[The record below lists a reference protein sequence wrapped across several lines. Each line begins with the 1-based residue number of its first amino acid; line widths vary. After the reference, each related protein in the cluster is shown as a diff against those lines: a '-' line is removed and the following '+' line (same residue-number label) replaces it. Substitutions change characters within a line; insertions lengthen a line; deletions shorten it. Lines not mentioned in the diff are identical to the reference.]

1 MKSPVAL
8 LLGFVC
14 LGSMWAAGLRG
25 IVTDPSGAVVP
36 GALVQLHGPGR
47 DQRSRTGGTGEYS
60 FPALPAGTYE
70 IRVSAKGFA
79 TMLKKNFQVTDG
91 SVFDVQMAIL
101 GEAQVIN
108 VDDQLRRVTTSPD
121 ANGSAVVMRE
131 RQIGMLSDDPD
142 ELALQLQALAGPAP
156 GPDGGALYVDGF
168 TAGNLPPKSA
178 IREIRVNSN
187 PFSPEYDRPGFARVD
202 IFTKP
207 GSESFHGQA
216 FAQYS
221 GRELISRNPLLAE
234 STRPPFRSEI
244 FGFNLSGPL
253 VRNKASFTLDSEARD
268 IHEAAAILAT
278 TLDGRISQTM
288 STPQTRYSITPR
300 LDLALTPR
308 NTLVVRYQT
317 LHIGLENLGVGDF
330 NLPSRA
336 YNETQTE
343 DVVQVTET
351 AVVSPRAIN
360 ETRLQYLRS
369 SARDSALSNAPVID
383 VQGAFTAGGATIG
396 DSSTLTDN
404 GEITNL
410 STYTRGSHMLKWGGR
425 LRYSRLRDVSVSNFA
440 GTFTFYT
447 LDQYRA
453 GTPAQFSRNGGT
465 PATLVQQTDA
475 GLFFGDDWKLRPH
488 LTLSLGLRYEAQ
500 TNLSDAGDF
509 APRIGIARAIGKTVL
524 RAGAGVFYDRLPLN
538 VTLNR
543 LRYDGVTQQSYL
555 ILNPPFYPAV
565 PAVTDLQALEQ
576 PQQLRP
582 VYRGAVAPRLYQASA
597 SIERQLNEG
606 SRVAVA
612 WTGSRGVHLLNV
624 RNTNAP
630 VDGVY
635 PEGSREIR
643 LLTESAGV
651 SRQNQMISSVN
662 INRKKLFLF
671 GYYALSYGMDDN
683 EGPPADPY
691 NLRAEWGP
699 SAYGDVRHRVVLG
712 SALPLLWK
720 ASMSPFLAVNSGVP
734 YNITTGLDPGLTGF
748 PAARPSLVTDGAC
761 SGAACFHPDPAP
773 GAATIG
779 HNYGRGPANVTLV
792 LRLARTWSFGREG
805 RSGTS
810 GGSASDHG
818 GMPIPQPAGASTR
831 RYNLTLSA
839 SSLNALNHA
848 NYGPPDGDLSSPY
861 FGQYRSL
868 GGMVVMV
875 HGGAG
880 AAYNRKVDLQLRF
893 SW

>member
-1 MKSPVAL
+1 MRL
-8 LLGFVC
+8 LIVL
-14 LGSMWAAGLRG
+14 LALRG

-36 GALVQLHGPGR
+36 GALVQVHGPGR
-47 DQRSRTGGTGEYS
+47 NQRARTGSTGEYS
-60 FPALPAGTYE
+60 FASLPAGAYE

-79 TMLKKNFQVTDG
+79 TMLKKDFAVEGD
-91 SVFDVQMAIL
+91 SVFNVQMAIQ

-131 RQIGMLSDDPD
+131 RQIGVLSDDPD

-156 GPDGGALYVDGF
+156 GPDGGAMYVDGF

-178 IREIRVNSN
+178 IREIRINSN

-216 FAQYS
+216 FAQYA
-221 GRELISRNPLLAE
+221 GRELISRNPLLPE
-234 STRPPFRSEI
+234 SGRPPFRTQI
-244 FGFNLSGPL
+244 FGFNLNGPL
-253 VRNKASFTLDSEARD
+253 VRNRVSFTLDSEARN
-268 IHEAAAILAT
+268 IHEDVAILAT
-278 TLDGRISQTM
+278 TLAGPIGQTLP
-288 STPQTRYSITPR
+288 TPQSRYSVTPR

-308 NTLVVRYQT
+308 NTLVVRYQD
-317 LHIGLENLGVGDF
+317 LRARLDNLGVGDF

-336 YNETQTE
+336 YNETQSENTL
-343 DVVQVTET
+343 QVTET
-351 AVVSPRAIN
+351 AVIGPRAMN
-360 ETRLQYLRS
+360 ETRFQYLRS
-369 SARDSALSNAPVID
+369 GTRDSALSTAPVID

-396 DSSTLTDN
+396 DASAATNN
-404 GEITNL
+404 GEIANL
-410 STYTRGSHMLKWGGR
+410 STYTRGHHMLKWGGR
-425 LRYSRLRDVSVSNFA
+425 LRYSRLRDVSVGNFA

-465 PATLVQQTDA
+465 PATLVGQTDA
-475 GLFFGDDWKLRPH
+475 GLFFSDDWKLRPH

-500 TNLSDAGDF
+500 TNLADAGDF
-509 APRIGIARAIGKTVL
+509 APRLGIARGFGKTVL
-524 RAGAGVFYDRLPLN
+524 RAGAGFFYDRLPLT

-555 ILNPPFYPAV
+555 ILNPAFYPAI
-565 PAVTDLQALEQ
+565 PAVGDLQALQQ

-582 VYRGAVAPRLYQASA
+582 VYRGAVAPRLYQVSA
-597 SIERQLNEG
+597 SLERQLNEG
-606 SRVAVA
+606 SRLAVT
-612 WTGSRGVHLLNV
+612 WTGSRGVHLLDV
-624 RNTNAP
+624 RNVNAP
-630 VDGVY
+630 LDGVY
-635 PEGSREIR
+635 PEGSRQIR
-643 LLTESAGV
+643 LLTESAGL
-651 SRQNQMISSVN
+651 SRQNQLIASAN
-662 INRKKLFLF
+662 INRKRLFLF

-683 EGPPADPY
+683 EGPPANPY

-720 ASMSPFLAVNSGVP
+720 ASASPFLAINSGLP
-734 YNITTGLDPGLTGF
+734 YNITTGLDPGLTGY
-748 PAARPSLVTDGAC
+748 PAARPALVTGGDC
-761 SGAACFHPDPAP
+761 SGAGLVFAPRFGCFYLDPAP
-773 GAATIG
+773 GPVIG
-779 HNYGRGPANVTLV
+779 HNFGRGPANVTLV

-805 RSGTS
+805 RSGAV

-818 GMPIPQPAGASTR
+818 GSIPVPQPAGGPAR

-839 SSLNALNHA
+839 SSMNALNHA

-880 AAYNRKVDLQLRF
+880 AAYNRKVDLQVRF